1 MPLSPLIWID
11 GLPDDDRSPITP
23 AGGKTAKTP
32 RRRRSQP
39 ARDADSTSARL
50 LAAAKV
56 EFARYG
62 LMGARVDLIARRAD
76 VNKQLIYYHFR
87 DKDGL
92 YAAVLEEIY
101 IDIRMR
107 ERQLDLGAL
116 TPEAAMRRLIEF
128 SFDYVAANPA
138 FVALLTDEN
147 VHGGVHLQNS
157 KVLND
162 LRSPFVGLIAET
174 LERGVAEGVFR
185 PGVDPAQFYI
195 SFAGMSFFYFTNVHT
210 LSALFAKD
218 LRAPLAVGRR
228 RAHILDFVMAS
239 LRP

>member
-1 MPLSPLIWID
+1 MPDENLSP
-11 GLPDDDRSPITP
+11 P
-23 AGGKTAKTP
+23 AGPAAKP
-32 RRRRSQP
+32 VRRRRG
-39 ARDADSTSARL
+39 RTVGDSESSRTRL
-50 LAAAKV
+50 LAAAKE
-56 EFARYG
+56 EFSRFG

-76 VNKQLIYYHFR
+76 VNKQLIYYHFG

-101 IDIRMR
+101 RDIRLR
-107 ERQLDLGAL
+107 ERELDLGAL
-116 TPEAAMRRLIEF
+116 KPEEAMRRLVEF
-128 SFDYVAANPA
+128 TFDYVAANPA

-157 KVLND
+157 QVLAD
-162 LRSPFVGLIAET
+162 LRSPFVGMIAET
-174 LERGVAEGVFR
+174 LARGAEKGVFR

-195 SFAGMSFFYFTNVHT
+195 SLAGMSFFYFTNIHT

-218 LRAPLAVGRR
+218 LRAPAALKRR
-228 RAHILDFVMAS
+228 RAHVLDIIMAS

>member
-1 MPLSPLIWID
+1 MPLSPPTWID
-11 GLPDDDRSPITP
+11 GLPDDDLPP
-23 AGGKTAKTP
+23 AAGAAPKAPP
-32 RRRRSQP
+32 RRRTQS
-39 ARDADSTSARL
+39 AGDAASSRARL
-50 LAAAKV
+50 LAAAKE
-56 EFARYG
+56 EFARFG

-101 IDIRMR
+101 RDIRLR

-116 TPEAAMRRLIEF
+116 NPEAAMRRLVEF
-128 SFDYVAANPA
+128 TFDYVAANPA

-157 KVLND
+157 EVLAD

-174 LERGVAEGVFR
+174 LERGATKGVFR
-185 PGVDPAQFYI
+185 AGVDPAQFYI
-195 SFAGMSFFYFTNVHT
+195 SLAGMSFFYFTNIHT

-218 LRAPLAVGRR
+218 LRAPASVGRR
-228 RAHILDFVMAS
+228 RAHILDFVLAS